1 VASSSAYVQEVSTSR
16 SVCKQRDGLFS
27 HEGLSL
33 AHSWYFW
40 SRKRG
45 PVADAVSNLAV
56 SLERSMIRI
65 RNAEEMV
72 MTIVGG
78 LVSTISESYIGRIY
92 WTLVGLASIVAGVA
106 APGRLST

>member
-1 VASSSAYVQEVSTSR
+1 
-16 SVCKQRDGLFS
+16 
-27 HEGLSL
+27 
-33 AHSWYFW
+33 
-40 SRKRG
+40 
-45 PVADAVSNLAV
+45 
-56 SLERSMIRI
+56 MIRI